1 MTSKAEQNF
10 YIVSAFNSSLYKEL
24 AIRAYSKNHA
34 AEIWAE
40 LADKSALHR
49 HALSDGDLTVKVR
62 LCGDDSGKSW
72 KVKVSCGVKYTYK
85 ARKK

>member
-1 MTSKAEQNF
+1 MNSKAEQNF
-10 YIVSAFNSSLYKEL
+10 YIVSAFNSRLYKEL

-40 LADKSALHR
+40 LADKSTSHS

-62 LCGDDSGKSW
+62 LCDDETGKSW
-72 KVKVSCGVKYTYK
+72 KVKVSCGVKYSYR